1 MFRFKDGDI
10 EFSLLALVD
19 NKGLKSQ
26 ENLDSAL
33 NEIQR
38 IKQQLEGESNKNQ
51 LVHIGDEN
59 IKEDL
64 LSQQF
69 ILEVNYSYRYRKRQK
84 SITVLLLM
92 KRRSTVPIEQKMR
105 EVSFHMFHL

>member
-38 IKQQLEGESNKNQ
+38 IKQQLEGESNKN
-51 LVHIGDEN
+51 
-59 IKEDL
+59 
-64 LSQQF
+64 
-69 ILEVNYSYRYRKRQK
+69 
-84 SITVLLLM
+84 
-92 KRRSTVPIEQKMR
+92 
-105 EVSFHMFHL
+105 